1 MKEGSLGFSMP
12 VKFHEILGAIHS
24 TNIPTGPTRKIGPPQ
39 KVDAFFQNFSS
50 WTEPI
55 H

>member
-1 MKEGSLGFSMP
+1 MEKIP
-12 VKFHEILGAIHS
+12 RKFGDCILGAIHS
-24 TNIPTGPTRKIGPPQ
+24 TKIPTGPTGKIGPPQ
-39 KVDAFFQNFSS
+39 KVDPFFRNFSG